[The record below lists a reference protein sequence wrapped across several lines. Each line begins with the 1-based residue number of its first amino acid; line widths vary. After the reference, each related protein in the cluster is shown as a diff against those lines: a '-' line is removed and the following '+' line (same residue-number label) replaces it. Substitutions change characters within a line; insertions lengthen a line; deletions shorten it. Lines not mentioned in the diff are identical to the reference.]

1 MSNHL
6 FDAFRARMP
15 APGRLL
21 MEAEDGRSISYGE
34 MLARSAQLAHA
45 LSQLGVEAGDRVA
58 VQVEKSPEAIF
69 LYLACLRA
77 GAIFLPLN
85 TAYTLTELDYFFRDA
100 EPRLVVCDPA
110 RAGEIGALA
119 QASGAAVATLGSKGE
134 GSLTDRASEEAV
146 DFHDVARGP
155 DDLAAILYTS
165 GTTGRSKGAMLS
177 HENLASNARVL
188 VDLWRFTAADVLI
201 HALPVFH
208 THGLFVATNV
218 VLMAGASMLFETKF
232 DPARIVS
239 LLPRATALMGVP
251 TFYVRLL
258 QQDGLNRQA
267 AKNIRLFI
275 SGSAPLLAETHR
287 AWRER
292 TGHAILER
300 YGMTE
305 TNMNTSNPYEGERR
319 AGTVGFPLP
328 GVSLRIADPDGGE
341 TLARGEVG
349 MIEVK
354 GPNVFC
360 GYWHMPEKTRA
371 EFRDDGFFI
380 TGDLGLID
388 ADGYVHIVGRGKD
401 LIISG
406 GYNIYPKEV
415 ESEIDALPG
424 VAESAVIGVAHPD
437 FGEGVTAVV
446 VRAPGSTISAAGIVE
461 AIAGRLARYKHP
473 KRVVFVDELPRN
485 TMGKVQKNL
494 LREAYRDLYTSK
506 AG

>member
-6 FDAFRARMP
+6 FDAFRSRMP
-15 APGRLL
+15 APERLL
-21 MEAEDGRSISYGE
+21 LEADDRRSLTYGD

-45 LSQLGVEAGDRVA
+45 LLQLDVEPGDRVA
-58 VQVEKSPEAIF
+58 VQVEKSPEALL
-69 LYLACLRA
+69 LYLACVRA
-77 GAIFLPLN
+77 GAVFLPLN
-85 TAYTLTELDYFFRDA
+85 TAYTLTELGYFFGDA
-100 EPRLVVCDPA
+100 EPRVIVCDPA
-110 RAGEIGALA
+110 KAADIGRLVETSGAIVVTLDRNGRGSLA
-119 QASGAAVATLGSKGE
+119 DQASRQS
-134 GSLTDRASEEAV
+134 SN
-146 DFHDVARGP
+146 FHDVERGA

-188 VDLWRFTAADVLI
+188 VDQWRFTSDDVLV
-201 HALPVFH
+201 HALPIFH

-218 VLMAGASMLFETKF
+218 TLMAGASMLFEQKF

-239 LLPRATALMGVP
+239 LLPRATTLMGVP

-258 QQDGLNRQA
+258 QQDGLNHEST
-267 AKNIRLFI
+267 KTIRLFI
-275 SGSAPLLAETHR
+275 SGSAPLLAETHN

-328 GVSLRIADPDGGE
+328 GVSLRIADPDGGG
-341 TLARGEVG
+341 TLAQGEIG

-354 GPNVFC
+354 GPNVFG
-360 GYWHMPEKTRA
+360 GYWRMPEKTRA
-371 EFRDDGFFI
+371 EFRGDGFFI
-380 TGDLGLID
+380 TGDLGMID

-406 GYNIYPKEV
+406 GYNIYPKEL
-415 ESEIDALPG
+415 ESEIDALDG
-424 VAESAVIGVAHPD
+424 VSESAVIGVTHPD

-446 VRAPGSTISAAGIVE
+446 VRSPASTITAAEILG
-461 AIAGRLARYKHP
+461 AITERVAKYKHP
-473 KRVVFVDELPRN
+473 KRVIFVDELPRN

-494 LREAYRDLYTSK
+494 LRDAYKDLYAS
-506 AG
+506 

>member
-1 MSNHL
+1 MTNHL
-6 FDAFRARMP
+6 FDAFSSRMP
-15 APGRLL
+15 TPGRLL
-21 MEAEDGRSISYGE
+21 METDDGRSISYGD
-34 MLARSAQLAHA
+34 MMAKSAQLAHA
-45 LSQLGVEAGDRVA
+45 LARAGVEPGDRVA
-58 VQVEKSPEAIF
+58 VQVEKSPEAAL
-69 LYLACLRA
+69 LYLASLRA
-77 GAIFLPLN
+77 GAVFLPLN
-85 TAYTLTELDYFFRDA
+85 TAYTLPELDYFFRDA
-100 EPRLVVCDPA
+100 EPRLIVCDPDRLSGVEPLA
-110 RAGEIGALA
+110 ASIGATVLTLGRDGQGTLA
-119 QASGAAVATLGSKGE
+119 SQASRQATEFS
-134 GSLTDRASEEAV
+134 
-146 DFHDVARGP
+146 DVARGP

-188 VDLWRFTAADVLI
+188 VEQWRFGADDVLI
-201 HALPVFH
+201 HALPIFH

-218 VLMAGASMLFETKF
+218 ILMAGATMFFEQKF
-232 DPARIVS
+232 DPARILS
-239 LLPRATALMGVP
+239 LMPRATALMGVP

-258 QQDGLNRQA
+258 QQDGLTREA
-267 AKNIRLFI
+267 AKAVRVFI
-275 SGSAPLLAETHR
+275 SGSAPLLAETHK

-305 TNMNTSNPYEGERR
+305 TNMNTSNPYDGERR

-328 GVSLRIADPDGGE
+328 GVSLRITDPETAKPLAQGE
-341 TLARGEVG
+341 IG

-354 GPNVFC
+354 GPNVFG
-360 GYWHMPEKTRA
+360 GYWRMPEKTRA

-406 GYNIYPKEV
+406 GFNVYPKEI
-415 ESEIDALPG
+415 ESEIDMLDG
-424 VAESAVIGVAHPD
+424 VSESAVIGVAHPD

-446 VRAPGSTISAAGIVE
+446 VRKPGSAVDAAGISA
-461 AIAGRLARYKHP
+461 AIAGRLAKYKHP
-473 KRVVFVDELPRN
+473 KQVIFVDQLPRN
-485 TMGKVQKNL
+485 TMGKVQKNV
-494 LREAYRDLYTSK
+494 LREAYKDIYDK